1 MQPPMDTDA
10 AANVPLLA
18 VLKPR
23 EREAVL
29 RSARE
34 QHYAPGDV
42 VVAEGDP
49 ATRLYV
55 VVSGTARVE
64 RSGAGPV
71 GRLKAGDFF
80 GELALIE
87 EHGRTASVVAESDLV
102 CLLIPAW
109 EFKALLEEHPQMAV
123 PMLHAIIARL
133 HAREH
138 HPG

>member
-1 MQPPMDTDA
+1 MDTDA
-10 AANVPLLA
+10 AARVPLLA

-55 VVSGTARVE
+55 VVDGTARVE
-64 RSGAGPV
+64 RAESGPV
-71 GRLKAGDFF
+71 GRLKPGDFF

-87 EHGRTASVVAESDLV
+87 EHGRTASVVAETELT
-102 CLLIPAW
+102 CLLIAAW
-109 EFKALLEEHPQMAV
+109 DFRALLEEHPQMAV
-123 PMLHAIIARL
+123 PMLHALIARL

>member
-1 MQPPMDTDA
+1 MDSSA
-10 AANVPLLA
+10 AANIPLLA
-18 VLKPR
+18 GLKPR

-34 QHYAPGDV
+34 QHYAPGEV

-55 VVSGTARVE
+55 VVTGSARVE
-64 RSGAGPV
+64 RADV
-71 GRLKAGDFF
+71 GRVGALQPGDFF

-87 EHGRTASVVAESDLV
+87 EHGRTATVVAETELT

-109 EFKALLEEHPQMAV
+109 EFKALLEEHPQMAL
-123 PMLHAIIARL
+123 PMMKAMIARL
-133 HAREH
+133 HRREH
-138 HPG
+138 HGY